1 MILAKKP
8 LRIAF
13 LFSLPFALTQVWA
26 GQAKCGGQSLVE
38 LEAFANLAV
47 YRADGLSR

>member
-26 GQAKCGGQSLVE
+26 GQAKCDGLSLVE
-38 LEAFANLAV
+38 LQAFVNLAV
-47 YRADGLSR
+47 DRTEGLPR